1 MSMVSGIHGIF
12 GSTSL
17 MIEPDL
23 EDNNLRGI
31 IHRLADDQQV
41 FKLVS
46 DERMRCEH
54 HKNNYTKLKIE
65 FEKISHE
72 RRLIQSD
79 LSSLQLE
86 HNDLKDTS
94 AKALSQMESV
104 ISELKSQLEY
114 LHTQLPTKAH
124 ELQMRNDI
132 FLQADSKWRT
142 RLANCLAE
150 VESLK
155 SSKANVASEN
165 ECLRSDLSR
174 LTTQVAQEKQGL
186 EILHKKKFG
195 KLKEGYD
202 SLKKDYDPKIMDLEH
217 SLNKVNLECTSLRKK
232 WSSLNDENGN
242 LAQRLRQKDEKIR
255 NLKEQ
260 LYRSSSDLS
269 SKEAKLVLELDKVE
283 MMLEET
289 NRKFEEE
296 KRKCWELTSMA
307 NSMKQDLIRS
317 QDEQIE
323 AVLDNE
329 ASMSELK
336 IRHAE
341 QRIQLESELDHYRK
355 VSEAKDNAILN
366 LRADLDGLKMR
377 HELKIKSITEEMLTL
392 RLENAKREIE
402 LDAKVT
408 EYRHNL
414 EEVNGDIRKKED
426 VTRKKLNSVDRS
438 DSNKLRTS
446 SSVGSRAMDRQTIPK
461 DLKMKEDSGQRIIKA
476 SDGSVKEGKQ
486 KTACDSNVDKTEDS
500 VISLEPQIGY
510 GEVQNHIVS
519 EMVDIEPIETKDSM
533 KEKDSRISSKQCDGE
548 ITQTGN
554 YIDKKNN
561 TTSAHDSCK
570 NSENSKIALKGSNL
584 GDENLTT
591 DKKLVKHIGDSSLKE
606 FETIQGDLE
615 ERSRQINL
623 RRATYEDIRRKYEDL
638 KGKHTKFSGLMKRSP
653 LSFEND

>member
-1 MSMVSGIHGIF
+1 MSPVSGIHGIF

-72 RRLIQSD
+72 RRLIQSN

-124 ELQMRNDI
+124 ELQIRNAI

-165 ECLRSDLSR
+165 ECLKSDLSR
-174 LTTQVAQEKQGL
+174 LNTQSAQEKQGL

-202 SLKKDYDPKIMDLEH
+202 CLKNDYDPKIMVLEH

-232 WSSLNDENGN
+232 WGSLNDENGN

-260 LYRSSSDLS
+260 LFRSSSDLS
-269 SKEAKLVLELDKVE
+269 SKEAKLILELDKVE

-317 QDEQIE
+317 QDGQIE

-366 LRADLDGLKMR
+366 LRADLDNLKMR

-408 EYRHNL
+408 EYRQNL
-414 EEVNGDIRKKED
+414 EEVNGDTRKKED

-446 SSVGSRAMDRQTIPK
+446 SSVGSRVTDRQTIPK
-461 DLKMKEDSGQRIIKA
+461 DLKVKEESGQRLKKT
-476 SDGSVKEGKQ
+476 SDGSIKEGKQ
-486 KTACDSNVDKTEDS
+486 KIDCDSNIDKTEDS
-500 VISLEPQIGY
+500 MISLEPQIGY

-653 LSFEND
+653 LSFENH